1 MWRRSAFPGNS
12 DSDQSI
18 SDGEELNGDLVDN
31 CFSLNAN
38 AEKERGFLLQSR
50 MEILRGMKDGSL
62 GKEAGNLI
70 HENQTSFFVGD
81 EVEVP
86 DFPNDG
92 GLIFSQR
99 KESKH
104 HQNEEIISD
113 DEDDYVLANSIT
125 SSDRKLNKDSNLH
138 ILRSEKQDEACT
150 WSMISKEAEALNHLN
165 EQSLSSFSAF
175 SKANKSCQGVGD
187 KVKLKFSLRI
197 KSHKDGLFHPFIPED
212 ENVTSSKALDAPEE
226 LEPIE
231 DETIENSNLEFLED
245 FHGEN
250 GRPLKVAP
258 ADVEAIGNGLIEHS
272 MAELLEG
279 LRDRNVLQ
287 RGNSQMFRRTKGKR
301 AQLMVKKNVSPL
313 GDRVID
319 DEEKPEQVITGSSS
333 DDEGNYQNLDLAN
346 PEMKRQSMADR
357 FQEALAATS
366 FSNDDGA
373 HVAAA
378 KLSGI
383 GLFRKLQQ
391 VMQSEK
397 ERDANFLKKIQ
408 MGASPSDNAHSIVV
422 KILSRYL
429 DAKLTV
435 CHCMFCKN
443 VEVVLYTRNSNS
455 TIMPRLETSLCYYL
469 IGSSLFPFHPG
480 IYGSQKLVD
489 REREGTVIFSPR
501 ICSDV
506 DLEVGNLIC
515 IHPPWKEVQVMGN
528 DKSTILSTYFSNI
541 LV

>member
-1 MWRRSAFPGNS
+1 
-12 DSDQSI
+12 
-18 SDGEELNGDLVDN
+18 
-31 CFSLNAN
+31 
-38 AEKERGFLLQSR
+38 
-50 MEILRGMKDGSL
+50 MEILEPNKLLCWR
-62 GKEAGNLI
+62 
-70 HENQTSFFVGD
+70 

-175 SKANKSCQGVGD
+175 SKANKSCKGSVGD
-187 KVKLKFSLRI
+187 KEKLKFSLRI
-197 KSHKDGLFHPFIPED
+197 KSHKDGLFHSFIPED
-212 ENVTSSKALDAPEE
+212 ENVTSSKALDAPEQ

-279 LRDRNVLQ
+279 LQDRNVLQ
-287 RGNSQMFRRTKGKR
+287 RGNSKMKNKGKR

-313 GDRVID
+313 GDRIID
-319 DEEKPEQVITGSSS
+319 DEEKPEQVITGSSI
-333 DDEGNYQNLDLAN
+333 DDEANYQNLDLAN

-397 ERDANFLKKIQ
+397 ERANFLK
-408 MGASPSDNAHSIVV
+408 
-422 KILSRYL
+422 RYRWEL
-429 DAKLTV
+429 APV
-435 CHCMFCKN
+435 
-443 VEVVLYTRNSNS
+443 
-455 TIMPRLETSLCYYL
+455 
-469 IGSSLFPFHPG
+469 
-480 IYGSQKLVD
+480 GSQKLVD
-489 REREGTVIFSPR
+489 REREGTIIFSPR
-501 ICSDV
+501 ICGDV

-515 IHPPWKEVQVMGN
+515 IHPPCALTNEV
-528 DKSTILSTYFSNI
+528 
-541 LV
+541 